1 MNDETIFDS
10 NPIGESREN
19 NNDSQNFGATKMSA
33 EKDTEAL
40 AKKKKNNGL
49 KFAGI
54 AGAAGLAGAAA
65 GVFMP
70 KDMFASEENVDDVDS
85 ADGGAGTSA
94 GGYEGHE
101 LQVATGVDDSM
112 SFAEAF
118 AAAREEVGPGGLFE
132 WHGQTYGTYY
142 QDEWQNMSPEEQGE
156 YWASVNQTT
165 SALNE
170 QDPSEVPPENI
181 AEVPPIEPEVI
192 SDEEQGSY
200 DPEPIGSSEPDPQDD
215 SIVITVNE
223 SDVYSQADTNGD
235 GMVNAS
241 IIDFNGNDIPDIVL
255 DASGDGVADTLIID
269 PSLNENGEFIGDA
282 INIDGMS
289 VESDD
294 SGIVFDPIE
303 DPTMEEPDPGIINS
317 DEIPED
323 IPNIDDTAMAT
334 IDPDIPIDNDMNMSE
349 YI

>member
-1 MNDETIFDS
+1 MSDETIFDS
-10 NPIGESREN
+10 NPIGASKED
-19 NNDSQNFGATKMSA
+19 NNDSQKFAASNVSV
-33 EKDTEAL
+33 EKDKETP
-40 AKKKKNNGL
+40 AKKKKGNGL

-70 KDMFASEENVDDVDS
+70 KDMFASEENADDAGTNGS
-85 ADGGAGTSA
+85 GGGASV

-101 LQVATGVDDSM
+101 LPVATGVDDSM

-118 AAAREEVGPGGLFE
+118 AVAREEVGPGGLFE

-156 YWASVNQTT
+156 YLASVNQTT

-170 QDPSEVPPENI
+170 QDPSEVPSENI
-181 AEVPPIEPEVI
+181 AEVPPVEAEAIA
-192 SDEEQGSY
+192 DEEPYSY
-200 DPEPIGSSEPDPQDD
+200 DPEPIGSSAPDPLDD

-255 DASGDGVADTLIID
+255 DENGDGVADTLIID

-289 VESDD
+289 VEPDD
-294 SGIVFDPIE
+294 SGVAFDNID
-303 DPTMEEPDPGIINS
+303 DPTMEPDPGIINS

-323 IPNIDDTAMAT
+323 IPNIDDTAMAS

>member
-1 MNDETIFDS
+1 
-10 NPIGESREN
+10 
-19 NNDSQNFGATKMSA
+19 MSV
-33 EKDTEAL
+33 EKDKETPT
-40 AKKKKNNGL
+40 KKKKGNGL

-54 AGAAGLAGAAA
+54 AGAAGLAGAAG

-70 KDMFASEENVDDVDS
+70 KDMFASEENAEDIDS
-85 ADGGAGTSA
+85 DGSSGASV

-170 QDPSEVPPENI
+170 QEPSEMPPENY
-181 AEVPPIEPEVI
+181 AEVPPIEPEPI
-192 SDEEQGSY
+192 PGEEPYAY
-200 DPEPIGSSEPDPQDD
+200 DPEPIGSSAPDPLDD
-215 SIVITVNE
+215 PIVITVNE
-223 SDVYSQADTNGD
+223 SDVYSQVDTNGD
-235 GMVNAS
+235 GVADAS
-241 IIDFNGNDIPDIVL
+241 VIDFNGNDVPDIVL
-255 DASGDGVADTLIID
+255 DANGDGVADTLIID
-269 PSLNENGEFIGDA
+269 PSVNENGEFIGDA

-289 VESDD
+289 IEPAD
-294 SGIVFDPIE
+294 SGVAFDPI
-303 DPTMEEPDPGIINS
+303 DNPAMDPDPGMINS
-317 DEIPED
+317 DEISED
-323 IPNIDDTAMAT
+323 IPNIDDTAMAS